1 LIEVDGS
8 EKGGSGTILR
18 LSVALSAIVQE
29 PVHIFNIRENRPQP
43 GLKPQ
48 HLEAVLTAAKLCNAD
63 VKGAKIGSREI
74 WFKPNSITDGKF
86 DAEIGTAGSIP
97 MLLMT
102 ILPICTQAP
111 GKVKLHVSKGGTD
124 VQHSPTINYMR
135 FVLLPTLQH
144 MGFGATIDVLKYGYY
159 PKGMGEV
166 TVALEPCKTLKSLN
180 LERFGILQKIRGV
193 SVCTF
198 LADRR
203 VAARQ
208 ADAAGECLKEKG
220 FAADI
225 QVVNDTS
232 NPQQKGSS
240 LTLWAET
247 DTNALVGSDAIGEL
261 KKTSENV
268 GKEAA
273 EKLIAEISARPTVD
287 IHLADLLIPYMA
299 LAQGN
304 PRFLTRML
312 TDHLQ
317 TNIWVSEKILDVHFS
332 VANANGLCRIEKHS

>member
-1 LIEVDGS
+1 MIEIDGS
-8 EKGGSGTILR
+8 EKGGSGTVLR
-18 LSVALSAIVQE
+18 LSVALSAILQE
-29 PVHIFNIRENRPQP
+29 PLHIFNIRENRPQP
-43 GLKPQ
+43 GLRPQ
-48 HLEAVLTAAKLCNAD
+48 HLAALLTAAKLCNAD
-63 VKGAKIGSREI
+63 VKGAKIDSHEV
-74 WFKPNSITDGKF
+74 WFEPNSITDGKF
-86 DAEIGTAGSIP
+86 NAEIGTAGSIP

-102 ILPICTQAP
+102 VLPICASAP
-111 GKVKLHVSKGGTD
+111 GKVELHVSKGGTD

-135 FVLLPTLQH
+135 FVLLPTLKR
-144 MGFGATIDVLKYGYY
+144 MGFGATIEVVKYGYY

-166 TVALEPCKTLKSLN
+166 TVVLEPCKTLKPLN
-180 LERFGILQKIRGV
+180 LEQFGKLQKIRGL

-198 LADRR
+198 LADRK

-208 ADAAGECLKEKG
+208 AEAAKKSLKEKE

-225 QVVNDTS
+225 QIVNDTS

-247 DTNALVGSDAIGEL
+247 DANVILGSDAIGEL
-261 KKTSENV
+261 GKTSENV
-268 GKEAA
+268 GKDAS
-273 EKLIAEISARPTVD
+273 EKLIEEISARPTVD

-304 PRFLTRML
+304 STLLTRML

-317 TNIWVSEKILDVHFS
+317 TNIWVSEKILNIHFS
-332 VANANGLCRIEKHS
+332 VTNADGLYRIEKCS